1 MVGQRMDHNSSKKMI
16 RNKFF
21 VRYVSY
27 KLPWNVLNRLH
38 KKDMTTALKFSLDNV
53 NANED

>member
-1 MVGQRMDHNSSKKMI
+1 MCAGKSISSAI
-16 RNKFF
+16 CQG
-21 VRYVSY
+21 

>member
-1 MVGQRMDHNSSKKMI
+1 MIQIHANQYMDISSAI
-16 RNKFF
+16 FQG
-21 VRYVSY
+21 

-38 KKDMTTALKFSLDNV
+38 KNDRTAALKFSLDNV